1 MTSLLSVAIG
11 AEVSL
16 VEITGPSAEFIVI
29 NEKGSGEEAAL
40 GGEVFLL
47 FSKNF
52 SLLMASLLRSLGDF
66 FFALDPRLGSPVWIF
81 KE

>member
-16 VEITGPSAEFIVI
+16 VEITGPSAEFIVMD
-29 NEKGSGEEAAL
+29 EKGSVEEAAL

-47 FSKNF
+47 DPG
-52 SLLMASLLRSLGDF
+52 LGC
-66 FFALDPRLGSPVWIF
+66 PVWMSNLDGP
-81 KE
+81 